1 VTGRPEPRRDRRE
14 PPRFVP
20 VSVQRVGYA
29 SERLIRV
36 TLTGEGLEELTVS
49 QPAASVRLL
58 LPSPGTQGLV
68 IPNWSGNEFLLPDER
83 RPLIRTFTPRPVD
96 PRVLELE
103 IVIHDGGAA
112 SEWAMAAQV
121 GDQAA
126 VSGPG
131 RGYSI
136 DGDAGDFFLGGDETA
151 IPAIC
156 QLLQALPARKSVQVH
171 IEVSHPGA
179 RIALPGHPLATTEWH
194 DLPPGAAPGDAL
206 IDAVEG
212 ARFGTGVR
220 VWVAGEAAAVQRI
233 RRHLFEVRGVSRT
246 QVSARGYW
254 KHGRAGG

>member
-1 VTGRPEPRRDRRE
+1 MTEPRRDRRE
-14 PPRFVP
+14 PPRFLP
-20 VSVQRVGYA
+20 VWVQGVGA
-29 SERLIRV
+29 VSDRLIRV
-36 TLTGEGLEELTVS
+36 TLAGADLEHLAVG
-49 QPAASVRLL
+49 QPAASIRLL
-58 LPSPGTQGLV
+58 LPSTPSGALV
-68 IPNWSGNEFLLPDER
+68 IPSWSGNEFLLPDER
-83 RPLIRTFTPRPVD
+83 RPVIRTFTPRPVG
-96 PRVLELE
+96 PRVLELD
-103 IVIHDGGAA
+103 IVIHDGGLASDWATAA
-112 SEWAMAAQV
+112 SA

-156 QLLQALPARKSVQVH
+156 QLLQALPAQKSVQVH